1 MTLTLYN
8 PNPDHTDPMTLPIV
22 RWRTAHAWGAM
33 ERYEA
38 TTREGRLY
46 DSVLKLR
53 TDLALPQV
61 SKQV

>member
-1 MTLTLYN
+1 
-8 PNPDHTDPMTLPIV
+8 MTLPLV